1 MKKNATL
8 ALAILCFIFVGNIS
22 IVQAQINVILP
33 DIDACPGDVVNIP
46 VLVEN
51 FDGIGSITMAID
63 YDQDALHYTGHVNP
77 HVSLA
82 SGSFLTNSF
91 DNNGQMQVRASWYWI
106 FPANVGADT
115 LVELIFEVKC
125 EATSL
130 SFDLATPGVNE
141 ITDEFASI
149 LTVGYTDGFL
159 SIEDITPT
167 LTAPIDGS
175 IDNLTTPLITWDPA
189 SSSCSQTQTY
199 VVQISDDA
207 NFSNLIVNEAGI
219 SGNLYAAT
227 GLQPNSAYYCRV
239 GTDSCSVWSGSIMFT
254 TGLSINETQY
264 LSEIITYPNPVS
276 DIVAVE
282 FYLNNSSSVS
292 IHLVDVLGNEIV
304 KENLNKL
311 NIGKHTSVIDVAEI
325 PAGMYLVNIKAAN
338 QNNSSNF
345 VKRIIKK

>member
-1 MKKNATL
+1 MNKNATL
-8 ALAILCFIFVGNIS
+8 ALAILCFIFLGNTNV
-22 IVQAQINVILP
+22 VQAQINVILP
-33 DIDACPGDVVNIP
+33 NIDGCPGDVVNIP

-63 YDQDALHYTGHVNP
+63 YDEDALHYTGHVNP
-77 HVSLA
+77 NISLA

-106 FPANVGADT
+106 FPANVGTDT

-130 SFDLATPGVNE
+130 TFDLATPGVNE

-149 LTVGYTDGFL
+149 LTVDYTNGSL

-189 SSSCSQTQTY
+189 SSSCSQTYTI
-199 VVQISDDA
+199 QISEDPSWADLPVVDE
-207 NFSNLIVNEAGI
+207 SGI
-219 SGNLYAAT
+219 SGTSYTAA
-227 GLQPNSAYYCRV
+227 GLDPNTQYYCRV
-239 GTDSCSVWSGSIMFT
+239 GTDSCSAWSQYIAFN

-292 IHLVDVLGNEIV
+292 IHLLDVLGNEIV
-304 KENLNKL
+304 EKNLSKI
-311 NIGKHTSVIDVAEI
+311 NIGKHTSVVDLSGV
-325 PAGMYLVNIKAAN
+325 PAGIYLINIKAVN